1 MMTDMSFHAVQR
13 LCCAGLDSV
22 SLRRSVAERVAPDVG
37 ADTWAFSACD
47 PDTGLM
53 AHTVSEGVPMALARQ
68 YVERLYPYEI
78 ARLTLDMPRNG
89 TNLFSVLAHG
99 RESREALLASGM
111 YDQLHATLVSRGRL
125 WGTWCL
131 MRGDRSPV
139 AGAHIRALMRRLV
152 PHLARALRDAMTLDR
167 ALIEDAPVESTPGMV
182 VLDARNR
189 PVVLTPAARKWLADL
204 ADIGYEIDD
213 ALPLSLIAV
222 VAVLRARRA
231 RAPEVRRTRA
241 RGRSGRWYAV
251 SAALAEPDVKGE
263 SATTVMIE
271 PLVPRPVAPA
281 LGARYDLSP
290 REREVVAAVVRGEP
304 TKCIAATLG
313 ISPYTVAEHLDRAC
327 AKVGVRG
334 RKALV
339 AKLFLDGTSVA
350 ASA

>member
-1 MMTDMSFHAVQR
+1 MMKDMSLRAVQR

-37 ADTWAFSACD
+37 ADSWAFSTCD

-53 AHTVSEGVPMALARQ
+53 AHTVAEGVPKSLARH
-68 YVERLYPYEI
+68 YVERLYPYEV
-78 ARLTLDMPRNG
+78 ARLTIDMPRNG

-99 RESREALLASGM
+99 RESREALLAIGLH
-111 YDQLHATLVSRGRL
+111 DQLNATFVSRGRL

-139 AGAHIRALMRRLV
+139 AGAHIRSLMRKLV
-152 PHLARALRDAMTLDR
+152 PHLARALRDAMTRDH
-167 ALIEDAPVESTPGMV
+167 ALADDAPAESTPGMV
-182 VLDARNR
+182 VLDPRNR
-189 PVVLTPAARKWLADL
+189 PALLTPAARTWLTDL
-204 ADIGYEIDD
+204 ADIGYEVDD
-213 ALPLSLIAV
+213 GLPLSLVAV
-222 VAVLRARRA
+222 VALLRARRED
-231 RAPEVRRTRA
+231 APPLRRTRA

-251 SAALAEPDVKGE
+251 SAALAEPDATGE
-263 SATTVMIE
+263 SATTVLIE
-271 PLVPRPVAPA
+271 PLVPRPVAPS
-281 LGARYDLSP
+281 LGSRYELSA

-304 TKCIAATLG
+304 TKCIAASLG

-339 AKLFLDGTSVA
+339 ARLFLDGPTAA

>member
-1 MMTDMSFHAVQR
+1 MMNDMSLHAVQR
-13 LCCAGLDSV
+13 LCCAGLDSI
-22 SLRRSVAERVAPDVG
+22 SLRRSVAERVAPVVG
-37 ADTWAFSACD
+37 ADTWAFSTCD

-53 AHTVSEGVPMALARQ
+53 AHTVSDGIPKSLARQ

-78 ARLTLDMPRNG
+78 AQITIDMPRNG
-89 TNLFSVLAHG
+89 TNLFSLLAHEC
-99 RESREALLASGM
+99 ESREALLASGM
-111 YDQLHATLVSRGRL
+111 YDQLNATFVSRGRL

-139 AGAHIRALMRRLV
+139 AGAHIRALMRKLV
-152 PHLARALRDAMTLDR
+152 PHLSRGLRDAMTLDR
-167 ALIEDAPVESTPGMV
+167 ALAADAPVDSTPGMV

-189 PVVLTPAARKWLADL
+189 PVVLTPAARTWLTDL
-204 ADIGYEIDD
+204 ADIGYAVDD
-213 ALPLSLIAV
+213 GLPLSLVAV

-231 RAPEVRRTRA
+231 DAPEVQRTRA
-241 RGRSGRWYAV
+241 LGRSGRWYAV
-251 SAALAEPDVKGE
+251 SAALAEPDAKGE
-263 SATTVMIE
+263 CATTVMIE
-271 PLVPRPVAPA
+271 PLVPRPVAPS
-281 LGARYDLSP
+281 LGARYDLSA

-313 ISPYTVAEHLDRAC
+313 ISPYTVTEHLDRAC

-339 AKLFLDGTSVA
+339 AKLFLDGPNVA